1 MKRYIMLKKC
11 IAALAGIFLVGVG
24 VAFNAMAHL
33 GNDSVGIFYDGIRN
47 ALGLSQ
53 VQLGMASN
61 IVNGAIV
68 VLLLFI
74 GRKYVNIGTLIY
86 LIPYGFCVDMGTR
99 IYLALFPEQIFV
111 KQVMAVILGCF
122 LIFLGVAIYIA
133 MDIGVDPMT
142 GLALW
147 LGEKIKMEYSK
158 AKIIFD
164 ITLTVIGFLLG
175 GKLGL
180 VTIIASLV
188 AGPIIQKLKELVLML
203 DERAFKLCE

>member
-1 MKRYIMLKKC
+1 MKHNIMLKKC

-61 IVNGAIV
+61 IVNLSIV
-68 VLLLFI
+68 VLLFFI
-74 GRKYVNIGTLIY
+74 GRKFVNIGTFIY
-86 LIPYGFCVDMGTR
+86 LIPYGFFVDLGTK
-99 IYLALFPEQIFV
+99 IYLMIFKEQIFAL
-111 KQVMAVILGCF
+111 QVMAVIIGCF
-122 LIFLGVAIYIA
+122 FIFFGVAIYIA

-147 LGEKIKMEYSK
+147 LGEKLKMEYKK
-158 AKIIFD
+158 AKVIFD
-164 ITLTVIGFLLG
+164 LTLTVVGFLLG
-175 GKLGL
+175 GKLGV
-180 VTIIASLV
+180 VTIVASLI
-188 AGPIIQKLKELVLML
+188 AGPIIQKFKEWILILTTEKM
-203 DERAFKLCE
+203 KLFE